1 MRFLFAVTAI
11 VLALLVAV
19 PEVPAAEVKH
29 QTLVTKFDGTESC
42 TRCHKNSAKE
52 VAESL
57 HYQQLAV
64 PQFTE
69 GWEKGKAAGM
79 MDTF

>member
-1 MRFLFAVTAI
+1 MRFLLAATVI

-19 PEVPAAEVKH
+19 PEAPAAEGKH
-29 QTLVTKFDGTESC
+29 QKFITKFDGTESC
-42 TRCHKNSAKE
+42 TRCHKNSAKD

-57 HYQQLAV
+57 HYQQSAV
-64 PQFTE
+64 PQFLE

-79 MDTF
+79 MNTY